1 MGREDNYFQIN
12 HGFYP
17 LLNKNGNIYLYGN
30 DIREY
35 SLNTR
40 REIMSYVSQSNYLFS
55 GTIKENIAY
64 GKKEASEEE
73 IIQAAKAAYAHDFI
87 TRLPQGYDTQVGEQ
101 GAFLSGGERQR
112 IAIARAL
119 LKDALILLLDEPT
132 ASLDSESEYEVQKAL
147 EA

>member
-1 MGREDNYFQIN
+1 
-12 HGFYP
+12 
-17 LLNKNGNIYLYGN
+17 
-30 DIREY
+30 
-35 SLNTR
+35 
-40 REIMSYVSQSNYLFS
+40 MSYVSQSNYLFS